1 MFYGVIQSTDMRCR
15 NTKVIKFSGRKA
27 LITWINAGGE
37 FAHENPEEEQNCH
50 RNIRYVY
57 KLAGRVNR
65 KDAVFS
71 CFAGGVYAKT
81 QEDRLADYL
90 YKYGEAVEV

>member
-15 NTKVIKFSGRKA
+15 NAKVIKFSGRNA

-37 FAHENPEEEQNCH
+37 FTHENPEEAQNYH
-50 RNIRYVY
+50 RNIRHGY
-57 KLAGRVNR
+57 KLSGRVNR

-81 QEDRLADYL
+81 QEERLVDYL
-90 YKYGEAVEV
+90 NKYGEVVEV